1 MAFLLSFSFISCT
14 FISIDFAPV
23 AYSPARQRENQTR
36 TSEFQLGIFLCLKAV
51 FMKGSLSPFYPED
64 SELLFPRVSDW
75 LSGYAVCL
83 ASKIILPPQSHHLFI
98 KLASALPAF
107 PVPSCCLLL
116 IPTWGKSRYVAD
128 LLKIV
133 IS

>member
-1 MAFLLSFSFISCT
+1 MAFLLPFSFISCT
-14 FISIDFAPV
+14 FISVDFAPV
-23 AYSPARQRENQTR
+23 AYSPARQRKNQTR

-75 LSGYAVCL
+75 LSGYVVCL
-83 ASKIILPPQSHHLFI
+83 LSKIILPPQSHHLFI
-98 KLASALPAF
+98 KQGSALPTF

-116 IPTWGKSRYVAD
+116 IPTWGKSQYVAD
-128 LLKIV
+128 LLKID

>member
-14 FISIDFAPV
+14 FIFIDFGPV
-23 AYSPARQRENQTR
+23 AYPPARQRENQTR
-36 TSEFQLGIFLCLKAV
+36 TSEFQLGVFPCLKAM
-51 FMKGSLSPFYPED
+51 FLKGSLSPLYPEE
-64 SELLFPRVSDW
+64 SELLFPGVSDW

-83 ASKIILPPQSHHLFI
+83 LSKVILPPQSHHLFI
-98 KLASALPAF
+98 KLALAFPAF

-128 LLKIV
+128 LLKVV

>member
-1 MAFLLSFSFISCT
+1 MAFLLPFSFISCT
-14 FISIDFAPV
+14 FISVDFAPV

-83 ASKIILPPQSHHLFI
+83 LSKIILPPQSHHLFI
-98 KLASALPAF
+98 KLPLPYQHFQCHPVAYFSF
-107 PVPSCCLLL
+107 PLGEKVNM
-116 IPTWGKSRYVAD
+116 
-128 LLKIV
+128 
-133 IS
+133 